1 MLPLTKFWML
11 KLRMLLLV
19 AAVFAV
25 APVRG
30 WSQIIVIVNPNVKS
44 SSASKADL
52 REVFCGSS
60 SALRDGTRVVPVFQR
75 PGPVQDEFVAI
86 YLGKSDAAFRAGW
99 RGLVLSGQA
108 SMPRSL
114 DSDSAVVAYVARTP
128 GSIGYI
134 DSKSSHDG
142 VKVLA
147 VQ

>member
-1 MLPLTKFWML
+1 MLPLVKI
-11 KLRMLLLV
+11 RMLLLV
-19 AAVFAV
+19 ATVFAV
-25 APVRG
+25 VNVCG

-44 SSASKADL
+44 SSASKSDL
-52 REVFCGSS
+52 REVFSGSS
-60 SALRDGTRVVPVFQR
+60 STLRDGTRVVPVFHR

-86 YLGKSDAAFRAGW
+86 YLGKSDAALRAGW
-99 RGLVLSGQA
+99 RSLVLSGQA

-128 GSIGYI
+128 GCIGYI
-134 DSKSSHDG
+134 DSKTSHEG

>member
-1 MLPLTKFWML
+1 MI

-19 AAVFAV
+19 AGLCAVV
-25 APVRG
+25 HPRG
-30 WSQIIVIVNPNVKS
+30 WSQIIVIANPSVKA
-44 SSASKADL
+44 SSASKSDL
-52 REVFCGSS
+52 REVFSGGSS
-60 SALRDGTRVVPVFQR
+60 SLRDGTRVVTVLHR
-75 PGPVQDEFVAI
+75 PGPVQDQFVAI

-99 RGLVLSGQA
+99 RGMVLSGQA

-128 GSIGYI
+128 GCIGYI
-134 DSKSSHDG
+134 DGKTPHDG